1 MSSEQFLNRN
11 PGARDLD
18 AERTEK
24 VKAAQK
30 RTGQRSNSGRNGR
43 PNMRETVRS
52 RREKAKREQ
61 RGQGQ
66 GDPEPVTPATA
77 SLAKNKILSAA
88 VLKVGRVA
96 Q

>member
-18 AERTEK
+18 AERTER
-24 VKAAQK
+24 VKSAQK
-30 RTGQRSNSGRNGR
+30 RVGQRSNKGR
-43 PNMRETVRS
+43 PNMKETVRS
-52 RREKAKREQ
+52 RRGKAQREQ
-61 RGQGQ
+61 KGWY
-66 GDPEPVTPATA
+66 DDSEPMSPATA

-88 VLKVGRVA
+88 VLKVGRAA